1 VVSTVA
7 DFYGNINPATLSGA
21 IDVVVVEQESGEL
34 TCSPFHVRFGKLKLL
49 RPVEKKARAV
59 SISINGNPTNL
70 AMKVGEAGEAF
81 FVVEKGGG
89 ASLSSDYATS
99 PLTQGLPIP
108 DEIIVDPLNLDE
120 PATPASS
127 PTLLPPSTMPSDL
140 KLAAGLDRSAPS
152 EADDSE
158 PIDPSKFPGPS
169 SPPNWSWTWGSLPV
183 KSDEAAAAA
192 GTAGSL
198 GADDWDKLPSES
210 TGITGA
216 AVAGSTIG
224 EIGQRLDG
232 LAISAPPL
240 DIPEAAPMGSLAAAE
255 RPASVLSS
263 ALQAQQSLQA
273 DPVEQASTAAAS
285 ADMSVHEKVDTF
297 FASLPAVAD
306 SSAAPQIP
314 TLGVTPAD
322 TPVGSPSVPGIF
334 ERAPENELEA
344 ASGLNAA
351 ASVPMSTPH
360 PITRL
365 ELSLCG
371 VSVLGVLQREETA
384 GSTEYSN
391 AIDEFERQRITA
403 TAFEANPRILFDQNL
418 VVRINDS
425 FFNWATAS
433 VAVVSSLA
441 FDRGANSPA
450 MAALNVPVGG
460 AGLLF
465 PPSPPNIQR
474 SSSQGEA
481 KRYSGF
487 GFRQWWSRGPSST
500 PSAPGGEPNVA
511 AQQAE
516 AMGPP
521 DMQAPAIRRQS
532 ILSLGIG
539 PKPPNDPQPSAN
551 KAVAASPP
559 LTPPISSSFVKSLR
573 LTSDELKALN
583 LKRGM
588 NTVTFSVTSTLQGT
602 ATCSAKIYF
611 WDYKTKVVISD
622 VDGTITKSDVLGHV
636 FTMVGRDWTHAGV
649 ASLYTNIRGNGYQ
662 ILYLTSRAIG
672 QSTYTRDYLNKVEQE
687 SYKLPDGPVIM
698 SPDRLFTALHREMI
712 QRRPEEFKIA
722 CLRDIKKLFGPG
734 VKPFYAGFGNRITD
748 ARSYSSVEVP
758 PARIFTIDPTG
769 QVRLELIASYKSTYV
784 KLNDMVDQIF
794 PPFPP
799 GDDPALP
806 ADFGDVE
813 FWRRGL
819 PDVEVAIDEEEKL
832 ALGEAGREL
841 PAAVGAEGSGA
852 RALRRPRGRRQR
864 QQPGRRP
871 RARSAVREA
880 EAESGA
886 APGGVVLS
894 ASYPP
899 RGHVEPGAAEAA
911 DEGVFQYDE
920 DDDDYD
926 GDGDGEVV
934 SEASSDGEDSG
945 TGSGSSSGEDDDDGD
960 YDEND
965 EDDDKR
971 ISDLAQ
977 RVSEVRAVPF

>member
-1 VVSTVA
+1 MDRSGLEFTLAVGARGFNVTMEPWVVSTVA

-49 RPVEKKARAV
+49 RPVEKKV

-89 ASLSSDYATS
+89 ASLSSDFVTS

-127 PTLLPPSTMPSDL
+127 PTLLPPGTMPSDL
-140 KLAAGLDRSAPS
+140 KLAAGLDRSVPS

-183 KSDEAAAAA
+183 KSDKAEAAEATVA
-192 GTAGSL
+192 SL

-216 AVAGSTIG
+216 AVAGSALG

-232 LAISAPPL
+232 LAISATPL
-240 DIPEAAPMGSLAAAE
+240 DTPEAAPMGSLAAAG

-263 ALQAQQSLQA
+263 ALQAQPSLQA
-273 DPVEQASTAAAS
+273 DPITQQASTAAVS
-285 ADMSVHEKVDTF
+285 ADMSVHEKVGTF

-306 SSAAPQIP
+306 SSAAPHIP
-314 TLGVTPAD
+314 SLGVTPAD

-334 ERAPENELEA
+334 EKAPENALEA

-371 VSVLGVLQREETA
+371 VSVLGALQREETA
-384 GSTEYSN
+384 GTTEYSN

-441 FDRGANSPA
+441 FGRGANSPA
-450 MAALNVPVGG
+450 MAALNIPAGG

-474 SSSQGEA
+474 SSSQGES

-500 PSAPGGEPNVA
+500 PSAPGGDPNGA

-516 AMGPP
+516 AMGSP
-521 DMQAPAIRRQS
+521 DVQAPAIRRQS

-539 PKPPNDPQPSAN
+539 PKPLNEPQPSAN
-551 KAVAASPP
+551 NAVAASPP

-622 VDGTITKSDVLGHV
+622 
-636 FTMVGRDWTHAGV
+636 
-649 ASLYTNIRGNGYQ
+649 
-662 ILYLTSRAIG
+662 
-672 QSTYTRDYLNKVEQE
+672 
-687 SYKLPDGPVIM
+687 
-698 SPDRLFTALHREMI
+698 
-712 QRRPEEFKIA
+712 
-722 CLRDIKKLFGPG
+722 
-734 VKPFYAGFGNRITD
+734 
-748 ARSYSSVEVP
+748 
-758 PARIFTIDPTG
+758 
-769 QVRLELIASYKSTYV
+769 
-784 KLNDMVDQIF
+784 
-794 PPFPP
+794 
-799 GDDPALP
+799 
-806 ADFGDVE
+806 
-813 FWRRGL
+813 
-819 PDVEVAIDEEEKL
+819 
-832 ALGEAGREL
+832 
-841 PAAVGAEGSGA
+841 
-852 RALRRPRGRRQR
+852 
-864 QQPGRRP
+864 
-871 RARSAVREA
+871 
-880 EAESGA
+880 
-886 APGGVVLS
+886 
-894 ASYPP
+894 
-899 RGHVEPGAAEAA
+899 
-911 DEGVFQYDE
+911 
-920 DDDDYD
+920 
-926 GDGDGEVV
+926 
-934 SEASSDGEDSG
+934 
-945 TGSGSSSGEDDDDGD
+945 
-960 YDEND
+960 
-965 EDDDKR
+965 
-971 ISDLAQ
+971 
-977 RVSEVRAVPF
+977 